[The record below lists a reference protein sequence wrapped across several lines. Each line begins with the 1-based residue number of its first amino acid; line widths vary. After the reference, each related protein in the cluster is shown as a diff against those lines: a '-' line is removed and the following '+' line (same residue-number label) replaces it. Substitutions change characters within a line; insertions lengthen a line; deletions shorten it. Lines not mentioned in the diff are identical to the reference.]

1 MLNVIMN
8 IVGDNMKDEDK
19 TIEDVLT
26 KIDNIELVPE
36 EELKNMDFYEL
47 AYYMQTL
54 NMIDSIDDEES
65 EGE

>member
-1 MLNVIMN
+1 
-8 IVGDNMKDEDK
+8 MKDEDK